1 MPFSLFSTAHLWSYR
16 RSVFL
21 CFLIE
26 IRETLSF
33 SKPDPIYSWIF
44 LSQLH
49 FSTRHPPLMITHE
62 FYSGEF
68 FSLMNPLMIFTRAT
82 HDYSKIPVQCFWG
95 TTIFFSFFSCFSRL
109 FPVFLNREIDFSIK
123 KSIMRSK
130 KHFVKIHKI
139 LSFRYRKIDFGCL
152 KWSRMIPGTK

>member
-44 LSQLH
+44 LSQIH
-49 FSTRHPPLMITHE
+49 FSNRHPPLMITHE
-62 FYSGEF
+62 FYSGRI

-82 HDYSKIPVQCFWG
+82 HDYSWN
-95 TTIFFSFFSCFSRL
+95 TRL
-109 FPVFLNREIDFSIK
+109 TFLGCDNRWKTKVLYEFVSK
-123 KSIMRSK
+123 NWKSIFDFVPGID
-130 KHFVKIHKI
+130 HFRHPESIY
-139 LSFRYRKIDFGCL
+139 RYRKFKILRNFT
-152 KWSRMIPGTK
+152 KRRMTSKSMF